1 MNGPTAVSIN
11 RFHRSLAFRFTLIIG
26 AAMLL
31 ISAGSTYLASVLE
44 QRSLNQGRA
53 ESSRTAGGI
62 ARGECGQSAL
72 YLQSE

>member
-1 MNGPTAVSIN
+1 MNDPTGVSSN

-44 QRSLNQGRA
+44 QRSLNQAVQNQAVQLA
-53 ESSRTAGGI
+53 ELLAVNV
-62 ARGECGQSAL
+62 AK
-72 YLQSE
+72 